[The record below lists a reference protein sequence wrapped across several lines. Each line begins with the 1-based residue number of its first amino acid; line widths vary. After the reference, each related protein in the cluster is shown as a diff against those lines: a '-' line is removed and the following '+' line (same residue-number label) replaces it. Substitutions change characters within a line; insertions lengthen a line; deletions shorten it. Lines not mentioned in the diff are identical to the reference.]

1 MPAIDPF
8 TVVHVG
14 AEELQDSL
22 GYRFDNTHRE
32 GRHALVIQRT
42 LAGAAYFRD
51 ARGTQPVT
59 AGQAMLFSHEEPTG
73 YGYPADATLPYRLR
87 FLAFSGPG
95 AEGLF
100 ARLRADFGSVVRMPD
115 DSEATLLFD
124 EAIERFRRRQFRDRL
139 HESEL
144 VYRLLLALYRE
155 QVQDTRTSDPI
166 EFGHHYVRNH
176 FRSPVN
182 LKGVAQKCGVS
193 REHFIREF
201 STRYDE
207 SPGVMLRRLRLEH
220 ARAMLTTTR
229 LSVQDVAL
237 ASGFTSSNTFCRA
250 YRTRFGK
257 SPGSARKLDQTKSIT
272 KSAKFTK
279 A

>member
-1 MPAIDPF
+1 MAIPDPF

-14 AEELQDSL
+14 AEEVHDQPD
-22 GYRFDNTHRE
+22 YCFDNAQRE
-32 GRHALVIQRT
+32 ETFALVIQRT
-42 LAGAAYFRD
+42 LSGAAYFRD
-51 ARGTQPVT
+51 ATGTVPVPP
-59 AGQAMLFSHEEPTG
+59 GHAMLFTHHEPTG
-73 YGYPADATLPYRLR
+73 YGYPPEATVPYRLR
-87 FLAFSGPG
+87 FLAFSANG
-95 AEGLF
+95 AHDLF

-115 DSEATLLFD
+115 ESEATALFD
-124 EAIERFRRRQFRDRL
+124 EAIERFRQRQFRDRL

-144 VYRLLLALYRE
+144 VCRLLTALYRE
-155 QVQDTRTSDPI
+155 QVQGTRTSDPI

-201 STRYDE
+201 GARYQE

-220 ARAMLTTTR
+220 ARAMLAGTE

-237 ASGFTSSNTFCRA
+237 ASGYTSSNTFCRA
-250 YRTRFGK
+250 YRTRFGR
-257 SPGSARKLDQTKSIT
+257 SPGSGRGSK
-272 KSAKFTK
+272 
-279 A
+279 